1 MGAVAV
7 VNRCSVGTVAVS
19 RYRAER
25 SRSTGVAWVQW
36 PLVGGAAGLA
46 SPALVAEAGQV
57 RLAGVHVALLLL
69 QLLLRALALRQAA
82 QRALDLLH
90 LVREARRLA
99 LLAVLLEH
107 HLHESLIKLGA

>member
-1 MGAVAV
+1 M
-7 VNRCSVGTVAVS
+7 
-19 RYRAER
+19 
-25 SRSTGVAWVQW
+25 AWLQW

-57 RLAGVHVALLLL
+57 RLAGVHVTLLLL
-69 QLLLRALALRQAA
+69 QFLLRALAVRQAA

-99 LLAVLLEH
+99 LLAVLPEH
-107 HLHESLIKLGA
+107 HLHDSVIKHGA